1 MPSVAK
7 VSVQLTIPNLSWTHF
22 HLYRKST
29 AHRQMERKTLKK
41 ALQSDSGTLCP
52 ILSQTIPHG
61 IAYHHSGLTTDERRH
76 LENAFRQNIIC
87 VICCTSTLAAGV
99 NLPAK
104 RVIIRSPYIGRDFL
118 TLSRYKQMVGRAGR
132 AGMGDCGESITIFE
146 PKDTHRMVQLL
157 TTPMDEASSGLHLSD
172 CKGLNSLILSSI
184 GLGLASCQSDLKK
197 LVSKT
202 LLAVQAERLGLN
214 IDDVINQTIRDLF
227 KLKVLTASIPTT
239 QHSSSNIEF
248 ETSATIVDDA
258 PTQSTDTKSKKTIV
272 LKPSTQLNISQ
283 LGKASFKSCI
293 DLKKSQVIYKDLV
306 EAQKSLV
313 LSDHLHLLWI
323 VTPYEPV
330 DINMTIDMTVYY
342 RQVSEKL
349 QIFYLCFPKH
359 KNLHPCFFQYSK
371 LNPVQMQT
379 AETLGITESC
389 AMKMVTGQSFKVSFH
404 QCLFTVTA
412 PIISHF

>member
-1 MPSVAK
+1 
-7 VSVQLTIPNLSWTHF
+7 
-22 HLYRKST
+22 
-29 AHRQMERKTLKK
+29 MERKALKA

-52 ILSQTIPHG
+52 ILSQTIMHG

-76 LENAFRQNIIC
+76 LENAFRQNDIC

-132 AGMGDCGESITIFE
+132 AGMGDCGESITIFN
-146 PKDTHRMVQLL
+146 PKDIHRMVQLL
-157 TTPMDEASSGLHLSD
+157 TTPMDEAASGLHLSD

-184 GLGLASCQSDLKK
+184 GLGIASCLNDLRL
-197 LVSKT
+197 LVSSS

-214 IDDVINQTIRDLF
+214 IEDVINQTIRDLF
-227 KLKVLTASIPTT
+227 KLKVLTASTNSPT
-239 QHSSSNIEF
+239 QHNVSNIEF
-248 ETSATIVDDA
+248 ENSAVLMDEE
-258 PTQSTDTKSKKTIV
+258 PTQSETKTKKKVV

-283 LGKASFKSCI
+283 MGKASFKSGI
-293 DLKKSQVIYKDLV
+293 DLKKSQVIYHDLK

-330 DINMTIDMTVYY
+330 DINMVIDMKVYY
-342 RQVSEKL
+342 TQVSE
-349 QIFYLCFPKH
+349 
-359 KNLHPCFFQYSK
+359 
-371 LNPVQMQT
+371 
-379 AETLGITESC
+379 
-389 AMKMVTGQSFKVSFH
+389 
-404 QCLFTVTA
+404 
-412 PIISHF
+412 